1 MGHTC
6 AAPLQQIHPQSL
18 GVQRDGQ
25 HLRTVVGQDAGGL
38 PVSGVL
44 HGVAPLPA
52 QELGQ
57 QAGQVFRPGAHHN
70 LLRLGLDT
78 AEVSQVA
85 DDGLPQLLHPLGV
98 TGGQKATV
106 LLRQN
111 LPHESGPGGEGE
123 AGGVYRIGG
132 KIILNA
138 FFLYRRSGGRR
149 SWDSG
154 WGGLRFEGLDK
165 KAAFGLRAQIALRQ
179 ELAIGPLYGHYAD
192 LQMGGQGPLG
202 GEPFTGSQGP
212 LFDFVPNT
220 AVELFIKRLGAV
232 WFQRD
237 GEHESPPI

>member
-1 MGHTC
+1 M
-6 AAPLQQIHPQSL
+6 
-18 GVQRDGQ
+18 
-25 HLRTVVGQDAGGL
+25 
-38 PVSGVL
+38 
-44 HGVAPLPA
+44 
-52 QELGQ
+52 
-57 QAGQVFRPGAHHN
+57 
-70 LLRLGLDT
+70 
-78 AEVSQVA
+78 
-85 DDGLPQLLHPLGV
+85 
-98 TGGQKATV
+98 
-106 LLRQN
+106 
-111 LPHESGPGGEGE
+111 
-123 AGGVYRIGG
+123 
-132 KIILNA
+132 NA
-138 FFLYRRSGGRR
+138 FFLYRRSGGRPG
-149 SWDSG
+149 WDGG